1 MRFHCEF
8 KTCKCNKFMLHCN
21 NLCLYCGHAHIWH
34 SKKQKPPTDE
44 YLAFESTRPAARTPT
59 YEKKNMQVAVFVPTA
74 PPLPVSDDDVVYCEA
89 IEILPV

>member
-1 MRFHCEF
+1 
-8 KTCKCNKFMLHCN
+8 MLHCD

-44 YLAFESTRPAARTPT
+44 YLAFNSTRPAARTPT
-59 YEKKNMQVAVFVPTA
+59 YEKKNIGIGILVPKQ
-74 PPLPVSDDDVVYCEA
+74 PELRESNVVYCDA

>member
-1 MRFHCEF
+1 
-8 KTCKCNKFMLHCN
+8 MLHRN

-44 YLAFESTRPAARTPT
+44 YLAFNSTRPAARTPK
-59 YEKKNMQVAVFVPTA
+59 YEKKNIGIGILVPTQ
-74 PPLPVSDDDVVYCEA
+74 PELRESNVVYCDA

>member
-8 KTCKCNKFMLHCN
+8 KTCKCNKFMLHCD

-44 YLAFESTRPAARTPT
+44 YLAFNSTRPAARTPI
-59 YEKKNMQVAVFVPTA
+59 YEKKNISIGILIPGPQEIQQEN
-74 PPLPVSDDDVVYCEA
+74 VVYCEA
-89 IEILPV
+89 IEVLPV

>member
-8 KTCKCNKFMLHCN
+8 KTCKCNKFMLHCD

-44 YLAFESTRPAARTPT
+44 YLAFNSTRPAARTPK
-59 YEKKNMQVAVFVPTA
+59 YEKKNIGIGILVPKQ
-74 PPLPVSDDDVVYCEA
+74 PELRESNVVYCDA